1 MEKIERRVCSSRT
14 TKKILSPRGELN
26 TCKTKINVNAV
37 NLIEIVIIRGIH
49 SSLQEAF
56 EF

>member
-1 MEKIERRVCSSRT
+1 MHARPNI
-14 TKKILSPRGELN
+14 
-26 TCKTKINVNAV
+26 NAV